1 LFAISYWKEPYR
13 HVKKANDRPYTH
25 QEIHKLLEYSTPRER
40 VLVLL
45 MCSAGLRIGGLPGLN
60 VGHLRKIK
68 KYNIYELTVYA
79 GEPEEY
85 KTFCSV
91 ECAESIDEYLQ
102 YRQVRLGG
110 TITEESP
117 LLTNLTQK
125 ETRHR
130 KNPGTRMSING
141 IRHLVDRLLY
151 DTGLRRTDNKG
162 KTKRY
167 ITATCHS
174 LRKFMRSQLHFA
186 GVDHLHAETL
196 VGHSTGLV
204 GVYTKI
210 SDDDLLKSY
219 LQAIPNL
226 TINEEERQK
235 QIVKE

>member
-1 LFAISYWKEPYR
+1 L
-13 HVKKANDRPYTH
+13 
-25 QEIHKLLEYSTPRER
+25 
-40 VLVLL
+40 
-45 MCSAGLRIGGLPGLN
+45 
-60 VGHLRKIK
+60 
-68 KYNIYELTVYA
+68 
-79 GEPEEY
+79 GE
-85 KTFCSV
+85 
-91 ECAESIDEYLQ
+91 
-102 YRQVRLGG
+102 

-130 KNPGTRMSING
+130 KNPGTRMSVNG

-235 QIVKE
+235 QIVKELTAAREKDQLTFQKQFEEMKEKMERYDKLEKQFSELNKRLLGITNKKQLC